1 VRGRT
6 NRTAAV
12 AAALLGV
19 VACVGPLE
27 RGEALYRQGDL
38 RGAVEIWRSIPASS
52 PQYAPSRA
60 RLAEVDPEF
69 ERRLRRYE
77 KRATFFESQER
88 LAEAILYYRLAH
100 RLDPERHALLDRVQ
114 ELARLLARR
123 SEEERAALE
132 AAMREGRLHDAR
144 EHAEL
149 LATLDPFDPS
159 AQIEVRQARAAV
171 GAEVLHHIEAGQR
184 AYAAGDLDR
193 AQAEFRSVLALDPS
207 DQVALGHLAYLRRL
221 DDLEPEPAR
230 LVAIPSRAASR
241 EEILAEGHYRA
252 GRRAAA
258 AGDPFRAL
266 VEYANALRVNSGH
279 ADARAA
285 LERQRA
291 ELRPRVDDLY
301 QQGKRYF
308 QDEDLHNALRVWRQ
322 VLLIDPANERTR
334 ENVERAERILSR
346 LEEIQTGGS

>member
-1 VRGRT
+1 MRT
-6 NRTAAV
+6 KRTASA
-12 AAALLGV
+12 AAALLGL
-19 VACVGPLE
+19 VACAGPLE

-38 RGAVEIWRSIPASS
+38 GGAMEVWRAIPESS
-52 PQYAPSRA
+52 AQYAPSRA

-100 RLDPERHALLDRVQ
+100 RLDPERHALVDRVQ
-114 ELARLLARR
+114 ELARVLVTR
-123 SEEERAALE
+123 SDEERAALE
-132 AAMREGRLHDAR
+132 AAMREGRLRDAKDNADR
-144 EHAEL
+144 

-159 AQIEVRQARAAV
+159 AQIDVRQARAAV
-171 GAEVLHHIEAGQR
+171 GAEVQHHLEAGR
-184 AYAAGDLDR
+184 LAYAAGDLDR
-193 AQAEFRSVLALDPS
+193 AQEGFRAVLALDPS
-207 DQVALGHLAYLRRL
+207 EQVALGHLAYLRRL

-230 LVAIPSRAASR
+230 LVAIPARAASA
-241 EEILAEGHYRA
+241 EEILAEGYYRA
-252 GRRAAA
+252 GRRAAVT
-258 AGDPFRAL
+258 GDPFRAL
-266 VEYANALRVNSGH
+266 VEYTNALRVNSGH

-285 LERQRA
+285 LERQRDD
-291 ELRPRVDDLY
+291 LQPRVDDLY
-301 QQGKRYF
+301 EQGKRYF